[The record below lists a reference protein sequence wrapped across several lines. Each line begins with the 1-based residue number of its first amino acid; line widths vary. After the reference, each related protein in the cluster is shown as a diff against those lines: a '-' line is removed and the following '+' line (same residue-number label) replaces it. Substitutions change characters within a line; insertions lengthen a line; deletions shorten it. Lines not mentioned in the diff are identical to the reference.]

1 MIIIEDPTV
10 TVECRT
16 QYNVCSFSLVCSS
29 IKFDDLSCSFTSMS
43 CLTNS
48 TIAL

>member
-10 TVECRT
+10 TGI
-16 QYNVCSFSLVCSS
+16 QNGNKMFCSFSLICLS

-43 CLTNS
+43 FLTNS